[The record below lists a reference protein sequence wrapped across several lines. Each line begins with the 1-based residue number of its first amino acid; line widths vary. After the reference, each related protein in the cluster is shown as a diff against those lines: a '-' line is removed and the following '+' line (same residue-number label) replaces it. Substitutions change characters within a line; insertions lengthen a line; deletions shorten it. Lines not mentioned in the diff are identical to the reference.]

1 MRQLRISQSITNRN
15 TDSLEK
21 YLNDIGKID
30 LLDIDEEIRLA
41 TVIQEGDRAALDK
54 LVNANLRFVV
64 SVAKKYQDKGLR
76 LADLISEGN
85 VGLIKAATRYDHT
98 KGFKF
103 ISFAVWW
110 IRQSIIC
117 AIAEQKRLV
126 RLPGNQIVGITKINK
141 AAEALEQQLERNP
154 SLGEIAEMLE
164 LPEDKVADFHSN
176 SSLSH
181 SLDMLINEESGFT
194 LMDTI
199 ASESEPNADHQL
211 LQESLTDDLRRFL
224 QVLPEREQKIISLYY
239 GLYGYSETTLDDMV
253 YIFDLSKERIR
264 QLKDKAL
271 KTLRRHAKS
280 CYMTGYFGQLSSS

>member
-1 MRQLRISQSITNRN
+1 MRHLRISPSITNRK

-30 LLDIDEEIRLA
+30 LLDVEEEIRLA
-41 TVIQEGDRAALDK
+41 MVIREGDRAALDK

-110 IRQSIIC
+110 IRQSIMY

-126 RLPGNQIVGITKINK
+126 RLPGNQIVGITKVNR
-141 AAEALEQQLERNP
+141 AAEVLEQELERP
-154 SLGEIAEMLE
+154 ASLSEIAEMLD
-164 LPEDKVADFHSN
+164 LPEERISDYQ
-176 SSLSH
+176 SSSPMSH
-181 SLDMLINEESGFT
+181 SLDTLINEENGYT

-199 ASESEPNADHQL
+199 TNNNIPATDHELQ
-211 LQESLTDDLRRFL
+211 QESLFTDINRFIGA
-224 QVLPEREQKIISLYY
+224 LPEREQKIISLYF
-239 GLYGYSETTLDDMV
+239 GLGGCQETTLDDMV
-253 YIFDLSKERIR
+253 YIFGLSKERIR

-271 KTLRRHAKS
+271 KTLKRNSQSTNIRE
-280 CYMTGYFGQLSSS
+280 YLD

>member
-21 YLNDIGKID
+21 YLNDIGKIN
-30 LLDIDEEIRLA
+30 LLEGDEEIRLA
-41 TVIQEGDRAALDK
+41 TTIREGDRAALDK

-85 VGLIKAATRYDHT
+85 LGLIKAAKRYDHT

-117 AIAEQKRLV
+117 AIADQKRLV
-126 RLPGNQIVGITKINK
+126 RLPGNQIVGITKVNRAI
-141 AAEALEQQLERNP
+141 EILEQELERAP
-154 SLGEIAEMLE
+154 STREIAENLDIT
-164 LPEDKVADFHSN
+164 EDRIIDFQYN
-176 SSLSH
+176 SPLSY
-181 SLDMLINEESGFT
+181 SLDVLINEESGFT
-194 LMDTI
+194 LMDTVPDHNI
-199 ASESEPNADHQL
+199 PVTDASLMEESRAQD
-211 LQESLTDDLRRFL
+211 LQRFL
-224 QVLPEREQKIISLYY
+224 GVLPKREQQILCLYY
-239 GLYGYSETTLDDMV
+239 GLYGYPETTLDDMIP
-253 YIFDLSKERIR
+253 IFNLSKERIR

-271 KTLRRHAKS
+271 KTLRLNAKKS
-280 CYMTGYFGQLSSS
+280 FILGHTG